1 MPLLIVIALMAL
13 PFVEVWLMVVV
24 GQQIGAAWTVL
35 ALFGLSATGAVVLR
49 SAGIRAHRAVEEAMR
64 TGKSLQNGPLE
75 MLMVMVGGIL
85 LLVPGFLTGLLGA
98 VVALPVTRPA
108 LRWAF
113 TAWAERRMAR
123 MRATMN
129 AESAVPGRQEATGPG
144 HTNGAPG
151 SGRVVRG
158 RVVSEDE
165 SSATGDDS

>member
-13 PFVEVWLMVVV
+13 PFVEVWLMVII

-85 LLVPGFLTGLLGA
+85 LLVPGFITGLLGA
-98 VVALPVTRPA
+98 TVALPVTRPA

-113 TAWAERRMAR
+113 KTWAERRMAR
-123 MRATMN
+123 MRSTMN
-129 AESAVPGRQEATGPG
+129 PESVVLGGQGATRPG
-144 HTNGAPG
+144 HANGTSG

-165 SSATGDDS
+165 SRSTGDDV